1 MAAEAARVLD
11 YYDYGS
17 AVATKTAPKGM
28 VLEPASDETTK
39 RMDLPQP
46 QNQMRAKEALQRRE
60 RERKAAVKRA
70 PRISAFAVLGSLFI
84 SVLMVFVVLAQI
96 SYNEAAGET
105 VRLNTQLIELT
116 ERNKALALTFESVID
131 MKEVERFAR
140 DELGMSKPD
149 GGQVI
154 IFKSTPRDRAIVISS
169 VEEQNTQG
177 FGTFIR
183 SLTDYFKR

>member
-1 MAAEAARVLD
+1 
-11 YYDYGS
+11 
-17 AVATKTAPKGM
+17 
-28 VLEPASDETTK
+28 
-39 RMDLPQP
+39 
-46 QNQMRAKEALQRRE
+46 
-60 RERKAAVKRA
+60 
-70 PRISAFAVLGSLFI
+70 LFI

-105 VRLNTQLIELT
+105 VRLNTQLMELT
-116 ERNKALALTFESVID
+116 ERNKTLALTFESVID

-154 IFKSTPRDRAIVISS
+154 IFKSTPRDRAMVISS
-169 VEEQNTQG
+169 GEEQSTQG